1 MIHQIL
7 TRYAQSLALG
17 ISTVTLALASL
28 VTQAGVASAVPT
40 LQLNVTGGIYLGGSE
55 ESGTNLT
62 NQFSLNAYCKAG
74 KSGADCTGKDFF
86 LSVALLDQNFNK
98 VTTLPTTGIGSFSL
112 GGTVYNSSN
121 FSYGKP
127 AELSPHGVFD
137 TFFTALNLGAFSA
150 SSTTANVDVEPN
162 PANNPL
168 LAGAGKLFFKSL
180 GVDISNLS
188 SNYRLHFDLYGDGA
202 VNPYSHDVVSS
213 VGGGFNAPSS
223 PSAPAGGNTGA
234 VPEPMTLVGTG
245 LAASLGAFFKKRR
258 QQRLGLSQGE
268 V

>member
-1 MIHQIL
+1 MIHQTL
-7 TRYAQSLALG
+7 TRYTQSLALG
-17 ISTVTLALASL
+17 ISTVTLAVAGL
-28 VTQAGVASAVPT
+28 VTQTGVASAVPT
-40 LQLNVTGGIYLGGSE
+40 LQLNVTGGMYLGGSE

-74 KSGADCTGKDFF
+74 KSGANCTGKDFF

-112 GGTVYNSSN
+112 GGTVYNPAN
-121 FSYGKP
+121 FGYGKP

-137 TFFTALNLGAFSA
+137 TLFTTINLGSFSA

-168 LAGAGKLFFKSL
+168 LSAGAGKLFFKSL

-188 SNYRLHFDLYGDGA
+188 NNYRLHFDLYGDGSFA
-202 VNPYSHDVVSS
+202 PYSHDVVSS
-213 VGGGFNAPSS
+213 VGGLTPATPHA
-223 PSAPAGGNTGA
+223 PSAPGNVGA
-234 VPEPMTLVGTG
+234 VPEPMTLVGAG

-258 QQRLGLSQGE
+258 QQRLELS
-268 V
+268 